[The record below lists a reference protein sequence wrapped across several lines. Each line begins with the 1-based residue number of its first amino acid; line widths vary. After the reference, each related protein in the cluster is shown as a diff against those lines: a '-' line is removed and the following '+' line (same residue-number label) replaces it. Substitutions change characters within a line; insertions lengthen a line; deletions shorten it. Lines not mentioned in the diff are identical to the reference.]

1 MHIGKNTQKMLQGK
15 AYQQYLEN
23 KENKAELID
32 RFTQIIQQNNVHSKL
47 KGNVY
52 LILETTS

>member
-1 MHIGKNTQKMLQGK
+1 MLQGK

-23 KENKAELID
+23 KENTAELID